1 MYYFTDIF
9 IWIFL
14 LVLILKTEK
23 NTRLP
28 LLIIFICV
36 VRSLVQFLSYVSIGV
51 ISNYID
57 STRKIGSVYLSQMF
71 FNNCVNLTHNFQMIP
86 KQNTIFLANYPTTVV
101 EYICFKLLP
110 VDVAIV
116 VANGFIGSWTLCF
129 CKSGQ
134 FIKLKGGKNNFE
146 GLLEDIKEKI
156 KNMSIFVYIEDQTR
170 KKKIIGNSIAYPL
183 RKGIFEIAYQTG
195 ITITPLFIDRVKIR
209 NGLIDKRPFSMV
221 VGETT
226 KVTDTKNSAI
236 QTYKF
241 LNSILKQRRNG

>member
-9 IWIFL
+9 IWL
-14 LVLILKTEK
+14 LVLLLIVKTDK
-23 NTRLP
+23 ATRLP
-28 LLIIFICV
+28 LLIIFICIT
-36 VRSLVQFLSYVSIGV
+36 RSLLQFLSYASIGV
-51 ISNYID
+51 ISNYVD

-86 KQNTIFLANYPTTVV
+86 NHNTIFLANYPTTVV

-110 VDVAIV
+110 LDVAIV

-129 CKSGQ
+129 CKTGQ

-146 GLLEDIKEKI
+146 SLLDDIKEKI
-156 KNMSIFVYIEDQTR
+156 KHMSIFVYIEDQTR
-170 KKKIIGNSIAYPL
+170 KKKISGDSIAYPL
-183 RKGIFEIAYQTG
+183 RKGIFDIAYQLG
-195 ITITPLFIDRVKIR
+195 ITITPLFIDRVKMR
-209 NGLIDKRPFSMV
+209 NGLIDKRPFRMLL
-221 VGETT
+221 GETME
-226 KVTDTKNSAI
+226 VTNPKDTAI

>member
-9 IWIFL
+9 IWIVVL
-14 LVLILKTEK
+14 LLILNSDKDI
-23 NTRLP
+23 RLP

-36 VRSLVQFLSYVSIGV
+36 VRSLIQFISYVSIGI
-51 ISNYID
+51 ISNYVD

-71 FNNCVNLTHNFQMIP
+71 FNNCVTLIHNFQNIP
-86 KQNTIFLANYPTTVV
+86 KKNTIFLANYPTTVV

-134 FIKLKGGKNNFE
+134 YITLKSGRKNFE
-146 GLLEDIKEKI
+146 SLLEDIKLKI
-156 KNMSIFVYIEDQTR
+156 KDMSIFVYVEDQTR
-170 KKKIIGNSIAYPL
+170 KKKIKGNCIAYPL
-183 RKGIFEIAYQTG
+183 RKGIFEIAHQLG
-195 ITITPLFIDRVKIR
+195 ITVTPLFIDRVKMR
-209 NGLIDKRPFSMV
+209 NGLIDKRPFRML
-221 VGETT
+221 VGETSE
-226 KVTDTKNSAI
+226 VTDPKTTAI

-241 LNSILKQRRNG
+241 LNDILKQRRNG